1 MNRRTAIDRAADGAG
16 GREATA
22 PDLRPVEGADA
33 DVELGV
39 LAKALGHPARVRIV
53 RLLRSREGC
62 SVGELTAEL
71 GCAQS
76 TTSEHMRLLRDA
88 GLVFLDGDGPRG
100 DYVIDVHRVRRLKAL
115 VGSL

>member
-1 MNRRTAIDRAADGAG
+1 MPIRQPS
-16 GREATA
+16 REASAALEPTT

-33 DVELGV
+33 DVDLAV

-62 SVGELTAEL
+62 SVGELTLEL

-76 TTSEHMRLLRDA
+76 TASEHLRLLRDA